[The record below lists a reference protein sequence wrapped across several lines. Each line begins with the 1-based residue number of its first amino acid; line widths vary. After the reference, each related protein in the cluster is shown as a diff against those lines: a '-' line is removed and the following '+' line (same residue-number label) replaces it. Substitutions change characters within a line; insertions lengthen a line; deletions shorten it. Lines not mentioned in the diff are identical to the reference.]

1 VDETSGWKGAWS
13 GLSRVARM
21 SLIAVTLGT
30 LVAATMVAVWA
41 MRDRYAPLFT
51 ELNESEAGS
60 VLGELKRL
68 KIPYRL
74 VDGGAT
80 IHVPEDRVY
89 DTRITLVAAGAPMG
103 GGVGFELFDKQGLGT
118 TEQSQRVSYQRALQ
132 GELSRTVGALEAVR
146 QARVHLVLPETALFR
161 REKSEPRAAV
171 ALILRAGAVLTA
183 EQVFGIQRLVAASVQ
198 NLDPARVVVSDQ
210 YGVVLSQSDLS
221 GRRVASSDAQL
232 TLKRHIEEYV
242 AAKVAQMLDRTFGAG
257 RALVSVDATLNF
269 DEITRTQRDVLP
281 MRDSQGRA
289 ITRLSEQTRGGAS
302 VAGADMFDD
311 PDSAAATSESRDVQY
326 EYGRRVEQVV
336 AAPGA
341 VTRLT
346 IGVVLPRNV
355 SAEMLGRVR
364 ELVTVAAGLNS
375 ARGDALVVQTLD
387 AVALQESADQDA
399 PVAAASGTPASK
411 HAVGTWKGNGT
422 IVLFGMIAL
431 TVICVLIAF
440 WLLWSRRAGH
450 KTALSDQQRH
460 ALLVE
465 LKDLLRTAPEEGV
478 RR

>member
-1 VDETSGWKGAWS
+1 VDETSGWKAAWN
-13 GLSRVARM
+13 GLSRAARVSLVAVA
-21 SLIAVTLGT
+21 IGT
-30 LVAATMVAVWA
+30 LVVAAAVAVWA
-41 MRDRYAPLFT
+41 MRERYAPLFT
-51 ELNESEAGS
+51 ELKEAEAGS
-60 VLGELKRL
+60 VIGELKRL

-80 IHVPEDRVY
+80 IHVPENRVH
-89 DTRITLVAAGAPMG
+89 DTRIALVAAGAPMG

-132 GELSRTVGALEAVR
+132 GELSRTIGALEGVR

-161 REKSEPRAAV
+161 RERSEPRAAV
-171 ALILRAGAVLTA
+171 ALILKAGAVLTA

-198 NLDPARVVVSDQ
+198 NLDPSRVVVSDQ

-221 GRRVASSDAQL
+221 GRRSVSSDAQL

-242 AAKVAQMLDRTFGAG
+242 AAKVAQMLDRTFGSG

-281 MRDSQGRA
+281 VRDSQGRA
-289 ITRLSEQTRGGAS
+289 VTRLSEQSRGGVGA
-302 VAGADMFDD
+302 AGADMFDD
-311 PDSAAATSESRDVQY
+311 TDSGTVTSESRDVQY

-355 SAEMLGRVR
+355 SNEMLGRVR
-364 ELVTVAAGLNS
+364 ELVTMAAGLNA

-387 AVALQESADQDA
+387 ALAAQEGAELDE
-399 PVAAASGTPASK
+399 PAASVEAAPAGSRA
-411 HAVGTWKGNGT
+411 AVWGGRGE
-422 IVLFGMIAL
+422 IAL
-431 TVICVLIAF
+431 MGMAALTLVSLVIAF
-440 WLLWSRRAGH
+440 WAMWGRRGGR
-450 KTALSDQQRH
+450 TESLDDQQRH
-460 ALLVE
+460 ALLLE
-465 LKDLLRTAPEEGV
+465 LKDLLRTAPEEGA